1 METLV
6 FDTAATGYGCCV
18 RTIVVWVA
26 KNRQSPSA
34 ASTTS
39 WRQYDC
45 VAPVPL
51 RGLRTKNR
59 SYALSKDGSMILDG
73 GRWTAL
79 MCENHSGMETNT
91 GKNMVHVKTALREN
105 HSGMGG
111 EDPPVAF
118 GGQYHFVAPVRLRRA
133 SSASRAKDRWKV
145 ERGEL

>member
-1 METLV
+1 
-6 FDTAATGYGCCV
+6 
-18 RTIVVWVA
+18 
-26 KNRQSPSA
+26 
-34 ASTTS
+34 
-39 WRQYDC
+39 
-45 VAPVPL
+45 
-51 RGLRTKNR
+51 
-59 SYALSKDGSMILDG
+59 MILDG

-133 SSASRAKDRWKV
+133 SSASRAKNEEQILCSFEGRVHDLGRRTV
-145 ERGEL
+145 DGSYV